1 MRGGRKGLRYPG
13 WEILHLRWS
22 SIFLKKWGGTN
33 LKLSFGG
40 CFIKHPENGFFGVM
54 KRKASS

>member
-22 SIFLKKWGGTN
+22 SIFFKWGGTN

-40 CFIKHPENGFFGVM
+40 RFIKHPFLALGKWKMSFLV
-54 KRKASS
+54 R